1 MPGSDF
7 SFEDEVE
14 NALQRYV
21 QANNVANML
30 MPTINGQASSLK
42 ESDFK
47 QWVRQEDGIYKQLYE
62 KD

>member
-42 ESDFK
+42 EGEFK